1 MKKRRLF
8 SLFLSFALLLPLFSL
23 TSADAY
29 EDFTLDA
36 KAGLLIEADTGE
48 ILYEKNAHQENF
60 PASLTKVMVALLVFE
75 AIDEGKIALTDSVT
89 ATESA
94 FEGLSSDGSTANIVP
109 GETMTV
115 EQLLNCMLI
124 VSANEACNIL
134 AEAVCGEGNISQFVQ
149 RMNERAAALGC
160 ENTHYINTS
169 GLHDPDHYTTAWDIY
184 LITRALMPYEKFM
197 EICNSKSYT
206 VPATNMTDKPRELH
220 STNFLISNWRARGY
234 VYRDAQ
240 GIKTGST
247 PEAGYCLISSALRG
261 SRHMI
266 SVVLGAERV
275 TLEDGVTIQ
284 TRSFSETSRMFDWG
298 FDNFVLRDILSSS
311 DLVQEVPV
319 ALSSEASYVSTHA
332 AEDIACLLP
341 DNVEP
346 DMLERTVTLTND
358 TVDAPVSA
366 GDVLGKLTLSYNGK
380 VYAETDLLALNDV
393 SASWFLTAQRRVS
406 DFFAKPL
413 VRILLIVVV
422 LLIVALVVYVTMFS
436 RRRRYGHR
444 RRGAAHGGYHGRR
457 RRF

>member
-1 MKKRRLF
+1 MKKRRLL
-8 SLFLSFALLLPLFSL
+8 SLFLSFALLIPLFGL
-23 TSADAY
+23 TQADAY
-29 EDFTLDA
+29 EDFDLDA

-48 ILYEKNAHQENF
+48 ILYEKNAHQENY

-75 AIDEGKIALTDSVT
+75 AIDRGELSLTDSIT
-89 ATESA
+89 ATETA
-94 FEGLSSDGSTANIVP
+94 FDGLSSDGSTANIVP

-134 AEAVCGEGNISQFVQ
+134 GEHLSGSVEAFVA
-149 RMNERAAALGC
+149 RMNERASELGC
-160 ENTHYINTS
+160 EHTHFANAT
-169 GLHDPDHYTTAWDIY
+169 GLHDPQHYTTAWDLY
-184 LITRALMPYEKFM
+184 LITREAMKHEKFM

-206 VPATNMTDKPRELH
+206 VPATNMTEKPRELH

-261 SRHMI
+261 SRYMV

-298 FDNFVLRDILSSS
+298 FDNFIRRDILSSA
-311 DLVQEVPV
+311 DPVCEVPV
-319 ALSSEASYVSTHA
+319 ALSSETNYVVAHA
-332 AEDIACLLP
+332 AEDLSCLLP
-341 DNVEP
+341 DNIEP
-346 DMLERTVTLTND
+346 SDLERTVELTNE
-358 TVDAPVSA
+358 TVDAPVAA
-366 GDVLGKLTLSYNGK
+366 GDVLGKLTLSYKGT
-380 VYAETDLLALNDV
+380 VYGEADLLALSNV

-413 VRILLIVVV
+413 VKLLLVVIV
-422 LLIVALVVYVTMFS
+422 LLIVALVVYTTMFS
-436 RRRRYGHR
+436 RRRRYGR
-444 RRGAAHGGYHGRR
+444 RRYGAAHGGYRGRR
-457 RRF
+457 RR

>member
-1 MKKRRLF
+1 MKKRRLL
-8 SLFLSFALLLPLFSL
+8 SLFLSFALLLPLFASF
-23 TSADAY
+23 SAEAY

-36 KAGLLIEADTGE
+36 RAGLLIEADTGE
-48 ILYEKNAHQENF
+48 ILYEKNARQENY
-60 PASLTKVMVALLVFE
+60 PASLTKIMTALLVFE
-75 AIDEGKIALTDSVT
+75 AIDEGKLSLSDSVT

-94 FEGLSSDGSTANIVP
+94 FEGLASDGSTADIVP

-124 VSANEACNIL
+124 VSANETCNIL
-134 AEAVCGEGNISQFVQ
+134 GEYISGSVEAFVA
-149 RMNERAAALGC
+149 RMNERASELGC
-160 ENTHYINTS
+160 EHTHFANAT
-169 GLHDPDHYTTAWDIY
+169 GLHNSQHYTTAWDLY
-184 LITRALMPYEKFM
+184 LITREAMKHEKFM

-206 VPATNMTDKPRELH
+206 VPATNMTEKPRELH
-220 STNFLISNWRARGY
+220 STNFLISNWRTRGY

-247 PEAGYCLISSALRG
+247 PEAGYCLISSAVRG

-298 FDNFVLRDILSSS
+298 FDHFVRRDVLSSA
-311 DLVQEVPV
+311 DPVQEVPV
-319 ALSSEASYVSTHA
+319 ALSSETNYVVAHA
-332 AEDIACLLP
+332 AEDISCLLP

-346 DMLERTVTLTND
+346 EMLERTVTLTNE
-358 TVDAPVSA
+358 TVDAPVAA
-366 GDVLGKLTLSYNGK
+366 GDVLGTLTLSYNDT
-380 VYAETDLLALNDV
+380 VYAETQLLALNDV
-393 SASWFLTAQRRVS
+393 SASWFLTARRDVS

-413 VRILLIVVV
+413 VKILSVVV
-422 LLIVALVVYVTMFS
+422 LLLIVALVVYVTMFS
-436 RRRRYGHR
+436 RRRRYGHHR
-444 RRGAAHGGYHGRR
+444 RSRAGSGYRGRR

>member
-1 MKKRRLF
+1 MKKHRLL
-8 SLFLSFALLLPLFSL
+8 SLFLSFALLLPLFASF
-23 TSADAY
+23 SADAY
-29 EDFTLDA
+29 EDFDLDA

-48 ILYEKNAHQENF
+48 ILYEKNAHQENY
-60 PASLTKVMVALLVFE
+60 PASLTKIMTALLVFE
-75 AIDEGKIALTDSVT
+75 AIDEGKLSLSDSVT

-94 FEGLSSDGSTANIVP
+94 FEGLASDGSTADIVP

-124 VSANEACNIL
+124 VSANETCNIL
-134 AEAVCGEGNISQFVQ
+134 GEYISGSVEAFVA
-149 RMNERAAALGC
+149 RMNERASELGC
-160 ENTHYINTS
+160 EHTHFANAT
-169 GLHDPDHYTTAWDIY
+169 GLHNSQHYTTAWDLY
-184 LITRALMPYEKFM
+184 LITREAMKHEKFM

-206 VPATNMTDKPRELH
+206 VPATNMTEKPRELH

-247 PEAGYCLISSALRG
+247 PEAGYCLISSAVRG

-298 FDNFVLRDILSSS
+298 FDNFARRDILSSA
-311 DLVQEVPV
+311 DLIQEVPV

-332 AEDIACLLP
+332 AEDLSCLLP
-341 DNVEP
+341 NNIEP
-346 DMLERTVTLTND
+346 EDLERTVTLKSE
-358 TVDAPVSA
+358 TVDAPVAA
-366 GDVLGKLTLSYNGK
+366 GDVLGTLTLSYK
-380 VYAETDLLALNDV
+380 DTVYGETELLALNDV
-393 SASWFLTAQRRVS
+393 SASWFLTAQRRVV

-413 VRILLIVVV
+413 VRIVFLLLV
-422 LLIVALVVYVTMFS
+422 LLIAALVVYTTMFS
-436 RRRRYGHR
+436 RRRRYGR
-444 RRGAAHGGYHGRR
+444 RRYSRAGSGYRGRR
-457 RRF
+457 RR

>member
-1 MKKRRLF
+1 MKKHRLL
-8 SLFLSFALLLPLFSL
+8 SLFLSFALLLPLFGAF
-23 TSADAY
+23 SADAY
-29 EDFTLDA
+29 EDFDLDA

-48 ILYEKNAHQENF
+48 ILYEKNAHQENY

-75 AIDEGKIALTDSVT
+75 AIDEGRLALTDSVT

-134 AEAVCGEGNISQFVQ
+134 GETLYGSVDAFVA
-149 RMNERAAALGC
+149 RMNERASELGC
-160 ENTHYINTS
+160 EHTHFANAT
-169 GLHDPDHYTTAWDIY
+169 GLHNSQHYTTAWDLY
-184 LITRALMPYEKFM
+184 LITREAMKHEKFM

-206 VPATNMTDKPRELH
+206 VPATNMTEKPRELH

-247 PEAGYCLISSALRG
+247 PEAGYCLISSAVRG

-298 FDNFVLRDILSSS
+298 FDNFARRDILSSA
-311 DLVQEVPV
+311 DLIQEIPV

-332 AEDIACLLP
+332 AEDLSCLLP
-341 DNVEP
+341 NNIEP
-346 DMLERTVTLTND
+346 EDLERTVTLKSE
-358 TVDAPVSA
+358 TVDAPVAA
-366 GDVLGKLTLSYNGK
+366 GDVLGTLTLSYK
-380 VYAETDLLALNDV
+380 DTVYGETELLALNDV
-393 SASWFLTAQRRVS
+393 SASWFLTAQRKVV

-413 VRILLIVVV
+413 VKVVFLLLV
-422 LLIVALVVYVTMFS
+422 LLIVALVVYTTMFS
-436 RRRRYGHR
+436 RRRRYGR
-444 RRGAAHGGYHGRR
+444 RRYSRAGSGYRGRR
-457 RRF
+457 RR

>member
-1 MKKRRLF
+1 MKKHRLL
-8 SLFLSFALLLPLFSL
+8 SLFLSFALLLPLFASF
-23 TSADAY
+23 SAEAY
-29 EDFTLDA
+29 EGFTLDA
-36 KAGLLIEADTGE
+36 RAGLLIEADTGE
-48 ILYEKNAHQENF
+48 ILYEKNAHQENY
-60 PASLTKVMVALLVFE
+60 PASLTKIMTALLVFE
-75 AIDEGKIALTDSVT
+75 AIDEGKLSLSDSIT

-94 FEGLSSDGSTANIVP
+94 FEGLASDGSTADIVP

-124 VSANEACNIL
+124 VSANETCNIL
-134 AEAVCGEGNISQFVQ
+134 GEYISGSVEAFVA
-149 RMNERAAALGC
+149 RMNERATELGC
-160 ENTHYINTS
+160 EHTHFANAT
-169 GLHDPDHYTTAWDIY
+169 GLHNSQHYTTAWDLY
-184 LITRALMPYEKFM
+184 LITREAMKHEKFM

-206 VPATNMTDKPRELH
+206 VPATNMTEKPRELH

-298 FDNFVLRDILSSS
+298 FDNFARRDILSSA
-311 DLVQEVPV
+311 DLIQEVPV

-332 AEDIACLLP
+332 AEDLSCLLP
-341 DNVEP
+341 NNIEP
-346 DMLERTVTLTND
+346 EDLERTVTLKSE
-358 TVDAPVSA
+358 TVDAPVAA
-366 GDVLGKLTLSYNGK
+366 GDVLGTLTLSYK
-380 VYAETDLLALNDV
+380 DTVYGETELLALNDV
-393 SASWFLTAQRRVS
+393 SASWFLTAQRRVV

-413 VRILLIVVV
+413 VKVVFLLLV
-422 LLIVALVVYVTMFS
+422 LLIVALVVYTTMFS
-436 RRRRYGHR
+436 RRRRYGR
-444 RRGAAHGGYHGRR
+444 RRYSRAGSGYRGRR
-457 RRF
+457 RR

>member
-1 MKKRRLF
+1 MKKRRWF

-29 EDFTLDA
+29 EDFDLDA

-134 AEAVCGEGNISQFVQ
+134 GETLYGSVDAFVA
-149 RMNERAAALGC
+149 RMNERAAELGC
-160 ENTHYINTS
+160 EHTHFANAT
-169 GLHDPDHYTTAWDIY
+169 GLHNSQHYTTAWDLY
-184 LITRALMPYEKFM
+184 LITREAMKHDKFM

-206 VPATNMTDKPRELH
+206 VPATNMTETPRELH

-247 PEAGYCLISSALRG
+247 EEAGHCLVSSAVRG
-261 SRHMI
+261 DRQLV
-266 SVVLGAERV
+266 SVVLGAEKI
-275 TLEDGVTIQ
+275 TLADGKSTL
-284 TRSFSETSRMFDWG
+284 TKSFSETIRLFDYG
-298 FDNFVLRDILSSS
+298 FDCFSRREVVSADE
-311 DLVQEVPV
+311 LVREVPV
-319 ALSSEASYVSTHA
+319 ALSSEANYVVAHP
-332 AEDIACLLP
+332 AESITRMLPTELDLSALTRDITLP
-341 DNVEP
+341 DS
-346 DMLERTVTLTND
+346 
-358 TVDAPVSA
+358 VDAPIAA
-366 GDVLGKLTLSYNGK
+366 GDELGEMTVSYNGT
-380 VYAETDLLALNDV
+380 VYGTVKLLALSDV
-393 SASWFLTAQRRVS
+393 SASWLLVARRDVA
-406 DFFAKPL
+406 DFFSRTV
-413 VRILLIVVV
+413 VRIVLVV
-422 LLIVALVVYVTMFS
+422 LLLLILAFLFL
-436 RRRRYGHR
+436 RGNGRGRRYGKR
-444 RRGAAHGGYHGRR
+444 SSGRAAPAGYRGRR
-457 RRF
+457 R

>member
-1 MKKRRLF
+1 MKKHRLL
-8 SLFLSFALLLPLFSL
+8 SLFLSFALLLPLFASF
-23 TSADAY
+23 SAEAY
-29 EDFTLDA
+29 EDFDLDA

-48 ILYEKNAHQENF
+48 ILYEKNAHQENY
-60 PASLTKVMVALLVFE
+60 PASLTKIMTALLVFE
-75 AIDEGKIALTDSVT
+75 AIDEGKLSLSDSVT

-94 FEGLSSDGSTANIVP
+94 FEGLASDGSTADIVP

-124 VSANEACNIL
+124 VSANETCNIL
-134 AEAVCGEGNISQFVQ
+134 GEYISGSVEAFVA
-149 RMNERAAALGC
+149 RMNERASELGC
-160 ENTHYINTS
+160 EHTHFANAT
-169 GLHDPDHYTTAWDIY
+169 GLHNSQHYTTAWDLY
-184 LITRALMPYEKFM
+184 LITREAMKHEKFM

-206 VPATNMTDKPRELH
+206 VPATNMTEKPRELH

-247 PEAGYCLISSALRG
+247 PEAGYCLISSAVRG

-298 FDNFVLRDILSSS
+298 FDNFARRDILSSA
-311 DLVQEVPV
+311 DLIQEVPV

-332 AEDIACLLP
+332 AEDLSCLLP
-341 DNVEP
+341 NNIEP
-346 DMLERTVTLTND
+346 EDLERTVTLKSE
-358 TVDAPVSA
+358 TVDAPVAA
-366 GDVLGKLTLSYNGK
+366 GDVLGTLTLSYK
-380 VYAETDLLALNDV
+380 DTVYGETELLALNDV
-393 SASWFLTAQRRVS
+393 SASWFLTAQRRVV

-413 VRILLIVVV
+413 VKVLLVVLV
-422 LLIVALVVYVTMFS
+422 LLIVGLIVYTTMFS
-436 RRRRYGHR
+436 RRRRYGR
-444 RRGAAHGGYHGRR
+444 RRYSRAGSGYRGRR
-457 RRF
+457 RR

>member
-1 MKKRRLF
+1 MKKRRLL
-8 SLFLSFALLLPLFSL
+8 SLFLSFALLIPLFGL
-23 TSADAY
+23 TQADAY
-29 EDFTLDA
+29 EDFDLDA

-48 ILYEKNAHQENF
+48 ILYEKNAHQENY
-60 PASLTKVMVALLVFE
+60 PASLTKVMVALLAFE
-75 AIDEGKIALTDSVT
+75 AIDRGELSLTDSIT
-89 ATESA
+89 ATETA
-94 FEGLSSDGSTANIVP
+94 FDGLSSDGSTANIVP

-134 AEAVCGEGNISQFVQ
+134 GEHLSGSVEAFVS
-149 RMNERAAALGC
+149 RMNERASELGC
-160 ENTHYINTS
+160 EHTHFANAT
-169 GLHDPDHYTTAWDIY
+169 GLHDPQHYTTAWDLY
-184 LITRALMPYEKFM
+184 LITREAMKHEKFM

-206 VPATNMTDKPRELH
+206 VPATNMTEKPRELH

-261 SRHMI
+261 SRHMV

-298 FDNFVLRDILSSS
+298 FDNFIRRDILSSA
-311 DLVQEVPV
+311 DPVCEVPV
-319 ALSSEASYVSTHA
+319 ALSSETNYVVAHA
-332 AEDIACLLP
+332 AEDLSCLLP
-341 DNVEP
+341 DNIEP
-346 DMLERTVTLTND
+346 SDLERTVELTNE
-358 TVDAPVSA
+358 TVDAPVAA
-366 GDVLGKLTLSYNGK
+366 GDVLGKLTLSYKGT
-380 VYAETDLLALNDV
+380 VYGEADLLALSDV

-413 VRILLIVVV
+413 VKLLLVVIV
-422 LLIVALVVYVTMFS
+422 LLIVALVVYTTMFS
-436 RRRRYGHR
+436 RRRRYGR
-444 RRGAAHGGYHGRR
+444 RRYGAAHGGYRGRR
-457 RRF
+457 RR

>member
-1 MKKRRLF
+1 MKKRRLL
-8 SLFLSFALLLPLFSL
+8 SLFLSFALLIPLFGL
-23 TSADAY
+23 TQADAY
-29 EDFTLDA
+29 EDFDLDA

-48 ILYEKNAHQENF
+48 ILYEKNAHQENY
-60 PASLTKVMVALLVFE
+60 PASLTKVMVALLAFE
-75 AIDEGKIALTDSVT
+75 AIDRGELSLTDSIT
-89 ATESA
+89 ATETA
-94 FEGLSSDGSTANIVP
+94 FDGLSSDGSTANIVP

-134 AEAVCGEGNISQFVQ
+134 GEHLSGSVEAFVA
-149 RMNERAAALGC
+149 RMNERAAELGC
-160 ENTHYINTS
+160 EHTHFANAT
-169 GLHDPDHYTTAWDIY
+169 GLHDPQHYTTAWDLY
-184 LITRALMPYEKFM
+184 LITREAMKHEKFM

-206 VPATNMTDKPRELH
+206 VPATNMTEKPRELH

-261 SRHMI
+261 SRHMV

-298 FDNFVLRDILSSS
+298 FDNFIRRDILSSA
-311 DLVQEVPV
+311 DPVCEVPV
-319 ALSSEASYVSTHA
+319 ALSSETNYVVAHA
-332 AEDIACLLP
+332 AEDLSCLLP
-341 DNVEP
+341 DNIEP
-346 DMLERTVTLTND
+346 SDLERTVELTNE
-358 TVDAPVSA
+358 TVDAPVAA
-366 GDVLGKLTLSYNGK
+366 GDVLGKLTLSYKGT
-380 VYAETDLLALNDV
+380 VYGEADLLALNDV

-413 VRILLIVVV
+413 VKLLLVVIV
-422 LLIVALVVYVTMFS
+422 LLIVALVVYTTMFS
-436 RRRRYGHR
+436 RRRRYGR
-444 RRGAAHGGYHGRR
+444 RRYGAAHGGYRGRR
-457 RRF
+457 RR

>member
-48 ILYEKNAHQENF
+48 ILYEKNAHQENY

-160 ENTHYINTS
+160 ENTHYVNTS

-197 EICNSKSYT
+197 EICNSKS
-206 VPATNMTDKPRELH
+206 AEIAETDHNQRHVLH
-220 STNFLISNWRARGY
+220 STNRLISNWRELGY
-234 VYRDAQ
+234 LYRDAQ

-413 VRILLIVVV
+413 VRFLLIVVV

-444 RRGAAHGGYHGRR
+444 RRGAAHGGYRGRR

>member
-1 MKKRRLF
+1 MKKRRLL
-8 SLFLSFALLLPLFSL
+8 SLFLSFALLIPLFGL
-23 TSADAY
+23 TQADAY
-29 EDFTLDA
+29 EDFDLDA

-48 ILYEKNAHQENF
+48 ILYEKNAHQENY

-75 AIDEGKIALTDSVT
+75 AIDRGELSLTDSIT
-89 ATESA
+89 ATETA
-94 FEGLSSDGSTANIVP
+94 FDGLSSDGSTANIVP

-134 AEAVCGEGNISQFVQ
+134 GEHLSGSVEAFVA
-149 RMNERAAALGC
+149 RMNERASELGC
-160 ENTHYINTS
+160 EHTHFANAT
-169 GLHDPDHYTTAWDIY
+169 GLHDPQHYTTAWDLY
-184 LITRALMPYEKFM
+184 LITCEAMKHEKFM

-206 VPATNMTDKPRELH
+206 VPATNMTEKPRELH

-261 SRHMI
+261 SRHMV

-298 FDNFVLRDILSSS
+298 FDNFIRRDILSSA
-311 DLVQEVPV
+311 DPVCEVPV
-319 ALSSEASYVSTHA
+319 ALSSETNYVVAHA
-332 AEDIACLLP
+332 AEDLSCLLP
-341 DNVEP
+341 DNIEP
-346 DMLERTVTLTND
+346 SDLERTVELTNE
-358 TVDAPVSA
+358 TVDAPVAA
-366 GDVLGKLTLSYNGK
+366 GDVLGKLTLSYKGT
-380 VYAETDLLALNDV
+380 VYGEADLLALSDV

-413 VRILLIVVV
+413 VKLLLVVIV
-422 LLIVALVVYVTMFS
+422 LLIVALVVYTTMFS
-436 RRRRYGHR
+436 RRRRYGR
-444 RRGAAHGGYHGRR
+444 RRYGAAHGGYRGRR
-457 RRF
+457 RR

>member
-1 MKKRRLF
+1 MKKRRLL
-8 SLFLSFALLLPLFSL
+8 SLFLSFALLIPLFGL
-23 TSADAY
+23 TQADAY
-29 EDFTLDA
+29 EDFDLDA

-48 ILYEKNAHQENF
+48 ILYEKNAHQENY

-75 AIDEGKIALTDSVT
+75 AIDRGELSLTDSIT
-89 ATESA
+89 ATETA
-94 FEGLSSDGSTANIVP
+94 FDGLSSDGSTANIVP

-134 AEAVCGEGNISQFVQ
+134 GEHLSGSVEAFVA
-149 RMNERAAALGC
+149 RMNERASELGC
-160 ENTHYINTS
+160 EHTHFANAT
-169 GLHDPDHYTTAWDIY
+169 GLHDPQHYTTAWDLY
-184 LITRALMPYEKFM
+184 LITCEAMKHEKFM

-206 VPATNMTDKPRELH
+206 VPATNMTEKPRELH

-247 PEAGYCLISSALRG
+247 PEAGYCLISSAVRG

-275 TLEDGVTIQ
+275 TLEDGVTIL

-298 FDNFVLRDILSSS
+298 FDHFVRRDVLSSA
-311 DLVQEVPV
+311 DPVQEVPV
-319 ALSSEASYVSTHA
+319 ALSSETNYVVAHA
-332 AEDIACLLP
+332 AEDISCLLP

-346 DMLERTVTLTND
+346 EMLERTVTLTNE
-358 TVDAPVSA
+358 TVDAPVAA
-366 GDVLGKLTLSYNGK
+366 GDVLGTLTLSYNDT
-380 VYAETDLLALNDV
+380 VYAETQLLALNDV
-393 SASWFLTAQRRVS
+393 SASWFLTARRDVS

-413 VRILLIVVV
+413 VKILSVVV
-422 LLIVALVVYVTMFS
+422 LLLIVALVVYVTMFS

-444 RRGAAHGGYHGRR
+444 RRSRAGSGYRGRR